1 MTPDFTDWI
10 ESEEFREKINMLC
23 PLFKESH
30 FCKFLKKALER
41 MNQEMNEINN
51 NKFSQMIDE
60 IKASLATSILKMV
73 TTKKKKFQR
82 NFPIDT
88 LL

>member
-1 MTPDFTDWI
+1 MMPDFTDWI
-10 ESEEFREKINMLC
+10 ESEEFREKINMSF
-23 PLFKESH
+23 PLFNEGN
-30 FCKFLKKALER
+30 FCKFLIKALER
-41 MNQEMNEINN
+41 MNQEMNEIN

-73 TTKKKKFQR
+73 TREKKKFQR